1 MTQAS
6 DFILSDPS
14 AIERQEYAQ
23 KLLADHI
30 RLVPGFPAEGIVFED
45 LTPAL
50 ADAESFRAVVCSLAD
65 AAREMEPDLIAG
77 LDARGFLLGS
87 AVAYELGLGILA
99 VRKGGKLPPPVH
111 QANYLLEYD
120 TATLEIPADGLDLRG
135 RRVLLLD
142 DVLATGGTLQAAR
155 SLLDKAGATVCGL
168 GVVLEVQALDGRQ
181 RFPEIPLYVVG
192 TDHE

>member
-6 DFILSDPS
+6 EIILSDPS

-50 ADAESFRAVVCSLAD
+50 ADAEAFRAVVCSLAD

-111 QANYLLEYD
+111 QANYQLEYG

-168 GVVLEVQALDGRQ
+168 GVVLEVQALDGLSLIHISEPTR
-181 RFPEIPLYVVG
+181 LL
-192 TDHE
+192 

>member
-111 QANYLLEYD
+111 QANYQLEYG

-142 DVLATGGTLQAAR
+142 DVLATGAPSKPPAVCLTKLVRRSAA
-155 SLLDKAGATVCGL
+155 L
-168 GVVLEVQALDGRQ
+168 G
-181 RFPEIPLYVVG
+181 
-192 TDHE
+192 